1 MLLGIT
7 VGSAF
12 VAKPELEVILGTMLS
27 SSFAI
32 GISTGVS
39 VYEAEIMERE
49 KRTIEMER
57 ALLTDLKDT
66 EIAKLIKTT
75 AIIISLINFITPLIA
90 CAISITPFILAYL
103 GFIEVQKAAWISI
116 AATISTLFSAGVYI
130 GRNGKGNAIL
140 KGIKMVAFGTIAF
153 LIGYCIEILL

>member
-32 GISTGVS
+32 GISTGIS

-49 KRTIEMER
+49 KRTVEMER
-57 ALLTDLKDT
+57 ALLTDL
-66 EIAKLIKTT
+66 EE
-75 AIIISLINFITPLIA
+75 
-90 CAISITPFILAYL
+90 Y
-103 GFIEVQKAAWISI
+103 
-116 AATISTLFSAGVYI
+116 
-130 GRNGKGNAIL
+130 
-140 KGIKMVAFGTIAF
+140 
-153 LIGYCIEILL
+153 

>member
-27 SSFAI
+27 SSFAL

-39 VYEAEIMERE
+39 VYEAEILERE
-49 KRTIEMER
+49 KRTAEMER
-57 ALLTDLKDT
+57 ALLTDLEDT
-66 EIAKLIKTT
+66 EVAKSVKT
-75 AIIISLINFITPLIA
+75 AAFIISLINFLTPLVA
-90 CAISITPFILAYL
+90 CAISISPFVLSYL
-103 GFIEVQKAAWISI
+103 GFIEVKAAAWISI
-116 AATISTLFSAGVYI
+116 ATTMGTLFSAGVYI

-140 KGIKMVAFGTIAF
+140 KGVKMAAFGGIAF
-153 LIGYCIEILL
+153 LIGYWIETLI

>member
-12 VAKPELEVILGTMLS
+12 VTKPQLEVILGTMLS

-49 KRTIEMER
+49 KRTVEMER
-57 ALLTDLKDT
+57 ALLTDLEDT
-66 EIAKLIKTT
+66 EIAKLVKTA
-75 AIIISLINFITPLIA
+75 AIVISLINFITPLVA
-90 CAISITPFILAYL
+90 CTISIAPFLLAYL
-103 GFIEVQKAAWISI
+103 GFVEIQKAAWISI
-116 AATISTLFSAGVYI
+116 AATIGTLFSAGVYI

-140 KGIKMVAFGTIAF
+140 KGIKMVAFGIIAF
-153 LIGYCIEILL
+153 LIGYCIEMLI

>member
-12 VAKPELEVILGTMLS
+12 VTKPELEVILGTMLS

-49 KRTIEMER
+49 KRTVEMER
-57 ALLTDLKDT
+57 ALLTDLEDT
-66 EIAKLIKTT
+66 EIAKLVKTA
-75 AIIISLINFITPLIA
+75 AIVISLINFITPLVA
-90 CAISITPFILAYL
+90 CAISIAPFILAYL
-103 GFIEVQKAAWISI
+103 GFIEIQKAAWISI
-116 AATISTLFSAGVYI
+116 GATIGTLFSAGVYI

-140 KGIKMVAFGTIAF
+140 KGMKMVTFGIIAF
-153 LIGYCIEILL
+153 LIGYCIEMLI

>member
-1 MLLGIT
+1 MLLGII

-12 VAKPELEVILGTMLS
+12 VTKPELEVILGTMLS

-49 KRTIEMER
+49 KRTVEMER
-57 ALLTDLKDT
+57 ALLTDLEDT
-66 EIAKLIKTT
+66 EIAKLVKTA
-75 AIIISLINFITPLIA
+75 AIVISLINFITPLIA

-103 GFIEVQKAAWISI
+103 GVIEVQEAAWISI
-116 AATISTLFSAGVYI
+116 GVTIGTLFSAGVYI
-130 GRNGKGNAIL
+130 GRDGKGNAIL
-140 KGIKMVAFGTIAF
+140 KGIKMVIFGIIAF
-153 LIGYCIEILL
+153 LIGYCIEMLI